1 MSEKNRSLLRAVL
14 LCVVLVILAFPVP
27 ASADA
32 SPKPSVRIRFENM
45 GEALC
50 YGTLLSES
58 DSTGP
63 YSAWDGTEED
73 IRTKEEYPHSD
84 YPPRTIWEAFAAYQ
98 DPDGCF
104 FLQKSWTVSE
114 TGEIAWTY
122 YPPDRFKI
130 LLYYPETGTFVSSG
144 ICESYAFDSYYTVD
158 LAGVDPGAAQP
169 LPVRRSYDYRQ
180 EVTALAA
187 RFVLTVAAEMAVA
200 LLFGFREKRQFRVLL
215 AVNLA
220 TQLALNLLLGLS
232 GYRSGPLAFALAYL
246 LLELVVIAAE
256 AALYRRFLPPP
267 APPQKVRSYGVY
279 SLVANGV
286 SFGAGWLLSGF
297 LPDLF

>member
-32 SPKPSVRIRFENM
+32 GPKPSVRIRFENM

-73 IRTKEEYPHSD
+73 IRTREEYPHSD
-84 YPPRTIWEAFAAYQ
+84 YPPRAVWEAFAAYQ

-158 LAGVDPGAAQP
+158 LAGVDPAAG
-169 LPVRRSYDYRQ
+169 LTARRSYDYRQ

-187 RFVLTVAAEMAVA
+187 RFVLTIAAETAVA

-232 GYRSGPLAFALAYL
+232 GYRYGPLAFALAYL
-246 LLELVVIAAE
+246 LLELAVIAAE
-256 AALYRRFLPPP
+256 IALYRRFLPPP

>member
-1 MSEKNRSLLRAVL
+1 MREKNRSLLRAVL

-32 SPKPSVRIRFENM
+32 GPKPSVRIRFENM

-63 YSAWDGTEED
+63 YSAWDGTKED
-73 IRTKEEYPHSD
+73 IRTREEYPHSN
-84 YPPRTIWEAFAAYQ
+84 YPPRAVWEAFAAYQ

-130 LLYYPETGTFVSSG
+130 LLYYPETGTFVS
-144 ICESYAFDSYYTVD
+144 
-158 LAGVDPGAAQP
+158 AGS
-169 LPVRRSYDYRQ
+169 VRAMPSTPIIRWIWPAWTRPQGSRP
-180 EVTALAA
+180 
-187 RFVLTVAAEMAVA
+187 AVPMIT
-200 LLFGFREKRQFRVLL
+200 G
-215 AVNLA
+215 
-220 TQLALNLLLGLS
+220 
-232 GYRSGPLAFALAYL
+232 
-246 LLELVVIAAE
+246 
-256 AALYRRFLPPP
+256 RR
-267 APPQKVRSYGVY
+267 
-279 SLVANGV
+279 
-286 SFGAGWLLSGF
+286 
-297 LPDLF
+297 

>member
-1 MSEKNRSLLRAVL
+1 MGNKRRSPLRAVL
-14 LCVVLVILAFPVP
+14 LCVVLVILAFPVT

-45 GEALC
+45 GDALC
-50 YGTLLSES
+50 YGTLLSER

-63 YSAWDGTEED
+63 SSAWDGTEEG
-73 IRTKEEYPHSD
+73 IRIREEYPHSD
-84 YPPRTIWEAFAAYQ
+84 YPPRAVWEAFAAYR
-98 DPDGCF
+98 DPDGYF
-104 FLQKSWTVSE
+104 FLQESWTVSE

-130 LLYYPETGTFVSSG
+130 LLYYPETGAFLSSG
-144 ICESYAFDSYYTVD
+144 ICESYAFDTYYTVD

-180 EVTALAA
+180 EAVSLAA
-187 RFVLTVAAEMAVA
+187 RIVLTFAVEMAVA

-215 AVNLA
+215 AVNLV
-220 TQLALNLLLGLS
+220 TQAALNLLLGLS
-232 GYRSGPLAFALAYL
+232 NYRYGPRAFALAYL
-246 LLELVVIAAE
+246 LLELARVEIE

-267 APPQKVRSYGVY
+267 APPRKFPSYGVF
-279 SLVANGV
+279 SLLANGA
-286 SFGAGWLLSGF
+286 SFAAGWSLSRI
-297 LPDLF
+297 LPGIF